1 MSAWP
6 RVLSNLADT
15 TPKVS
20 RGHFRRASLFLSLS
34 CGCLTG
40 SASAWSQKNLTFQP
54 EVVHRIIA
62 TATLD
67 ALPLPLRDSFQAKRV
82 LLLHDVAAAD
92 SLEQIH
98 ARNKHGT
105 VWLDYSAPE
114 NADPAA
120 RLNAAR
126 DFPMDREASKTK
138 GYRAEVFGD
147 LPFVLQDH
155 VHRLTQAMR
164 AARWETVREQSLHI
178 LRFSAFVGFPSQLT
192 RDAQSGDAYLAELWL
207 VDQIR
212 PRLEYEVRVFP
223 GRFQR
228 ASDTGTLILA
238 ALRDGHASYFQM
250 RALIADAQRDAG
262 ITDSRVRVDIILPD
276 DGPSVREFRRIY
288 AERAGSLMCEQFKN
302 AALLAANL
310 IGTAWMDAG
319 SPEVPMDTFAPRTE
333 DKPGDS
339 AKPDGADKSGV
350 AAGDQKKSAAAGAV
364 DLVADK
370 FMGSSGSETYHRS
383 SCQHAARIKPENT
396 IRFTSLEE
404 AQRAGRKACQTCKP
418 DSK

>member
-1 MSAWP
+1 MIAWP
-6 RVLSNLADT
+6 KVLSNLPNTASQ
-15 TPKVS
+15 VS
-20 RGHFRRASLFLSLS
+20 GRHVRRAYLLFSIACS
-34 CGCLTG
+34 WSIG
-40 SASAWSQKNLTFQP
+40 SASAFSQKNPTFQP
-54 EVVHRIIA
+54 EVVHPIIA
-62 TATLD
+62 VAALD
-67 ALPLPLRDSFQAKRV
+67 ALPLPLRDSFHAQRES
-82 LLLHDVAAAD
+82 LLRDMTSAD
-92 SLEQIH
+92 SLAQAD

-114 NADPAA
+114 NADM
-120 RLNAAR
+120 AAR
-126 DFPMDREASKTK
+126 DFPMDRATSKTR

-155 VHRLTQAMR
+155 VHQLTQAMR
-164 AARWETVREQSLHI
+164 GARWETVREQSLHI

-250 RALIADAQRDAG
+250 RTLIADAQRDAG
-262 ITDSRVRVDIILPD
+262 ITDSKVRVDIILPD
-276 DGPSVREFRRIY
+276 DGPSIREFRRIY
-288 AERAGSLMCEQFKN
+288 AERAGNLMCEQFKN

-319 SPEVPMDTFAPRTE
+319 SPEVPMDTFAPRAE
-333 DKPGDS
+333 DKPGDT
-339 AKPDGADKSGV
+339 AKQAGADKSVV
-350 AAGDQKKSAAAGAV
+350 AAGDQKKTAAAGAV

-370 FMGSSGSETYHRS
+370 FMGSSGSETYHRGT
-383 SCQHAARIKPENT
+383 CQHAARIKPENT